1 MRVATA
7 RAWLAN
13 RLAGETRR
21 LIYRGTLIWTRLGD
35 RFGIGGHQVADR
47 TIAAELRPADGWA
60 RWWTTLIVSMA
71 LLVVVAVSGFILIRG
86 LNALTRP
93 DVERAAPSASLQ
105 AGEDDGSVQAR
116 EGGYVGD
123 DTVPPGTPSQGTEG
137 QLPDVNVY
145 VNRQSGYLFS
155 YPTAWNIVQI
165 EGTDRLVDP
174 AGDVQIMFDVAP
186 TGPLQTASE
195 RVVEQTTRGFS
206 NVELIESQVET
217 TPQGLPSL
225 VVGVNGIG
233 PDGETFRFL
242 VITVQGPDGNRAIT
256 VRFSPE
262 ADPRGALPVIQQVV
276 SSFRVSSPA

>member
-7 RAWLAN
+7 RAWFVN
-13 RLAGETRR
+13 RLAGESRR
-21 LIYRGTLIWTRLGD
+21 LTYRATLIWTRLGD

-60 RWWTTLIVSMA
+60 RWWRTLIVSMG
-71 LLVVVAVSGFILIRG
+71 LLVVVAVSGFLLVRG
-86 LNALTRP
+86 LNALTP
-93 DVERAAPSASLQ
+93 DAERAAPSASLQ
-105 AGEDDGSVQAR
+105 VAEDDGSVQAR
-116 EGGYVGD
+116 EGGYVVD
-123 DTVPPGTPSQGTEG
+123 DTAPSGTPSLGTEG
-137 QLPDVNVY
+137 QLPDVNVH

-155 YPTAWNIVQI
+155 FPTAWKIVQI

-174 AGDVQIMFDVAP
+174 AGDVQITFDVAP

-206 NVELIESQVET
+206 DVELIESLVET

-233 PDGETFRFL
+233 PDSETVRFL

-262 ADPRGALPVIQQVV
+262 ADPRAALPVIQQVV